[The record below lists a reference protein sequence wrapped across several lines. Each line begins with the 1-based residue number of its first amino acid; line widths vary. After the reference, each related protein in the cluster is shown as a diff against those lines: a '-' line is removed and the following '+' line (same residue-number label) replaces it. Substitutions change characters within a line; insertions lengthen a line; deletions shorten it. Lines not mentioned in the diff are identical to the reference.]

1 MKKWFIRT
9 LTLVMSTLFAFS
21 AIGCKKD
28 PVDNTNNESKI
39 CEVKA
44 AIAGYGVDWLTEA
57 SSTFNEIY
65 KDEGYEIK
73 VTLTDTSI
81 NMDNEILYPKRN
93 TTDLY
98 FEYNRINQL
107 VDKSRNVFKNN
118 TDCVLEDLTDVLESK
133 PIGADKK
140 EQGERLID
148 RIPEEVISGYKY
160 TGKLKNFDGYYGLP
174 FTGGTSGIFV
184 NEKTLT
190 EKGYTFDDFLT
201 TNSLIKMVK
210 ELQPADE
217 TDATAFFPVSFS
229 GAKAP
234 GYWSSLYSDL
244 LAQYEGVQGYN
255 DIWSFTPSSGS
266 QIEDGYKVY
275 EKRGIL
281 ESLKVVEE
289 LENRDYSAPGTSSID
304 HIGAQ
309 ARVFTGRSLFMV
321 SGDWIYKEME
331 KDYSQYLDDVVKVR
345 TPIISALG
353 VKLALC
359 GTTHEEGADC
369 DLCETKLKSVVKAVD
384 EGKSISAIVTDCG
397 VTETQA
403 NAIKTARGVYE
414 GLNSLGWSISIP
426 SYADAKNV
434 AKLFIRFLT
443 SNEGQKIY
451 NKHTYS
457 FIAFSTEVDSD
468 EMDKK
473 SKAMYDY
480 MYLDFCTPYY
490 RNVTNP
496 LRVLN
501 GLTNSLFPAYGT
513 DVSVFQNL
521 SYSHRNDTNPSY
533 TAEKVY
539 EKCKSDVKLNWNDY
553 LITAGIVAN

>member
-1 MKKWFIRT
+1 MMKKWFLRT
-9 LTLVMSTLFAFS
+9 FTMIMSTLIAFS
-21 AIGCKKD
+21 VIGCG
-28 PVDNTNNESKI
+28 DNSVNTGEESKT

-44 AIAGYGVDWLTEA
+44 AIAGYSVDWLAEA
-57 SSTFNEIY
+57 SKAFNEIY

-118 TDCVLEDLTDVLESK
+118 TDCVLEDMTDVLNSK

-140 EQGERLID
+140 EQGEKLID
-148 RIPEEVISGYKY
+148 RIPAEVISGYKY
-160 TGKLKNFDGYYGLP
+160 TGRLKNFSGYYGLP

-184 NEKTLT
+184 NEKVLE
-190 EKGYTFDDFLT
+190 EKGYSFDDFLT

-217 TDATAFFPVSFS
+217 TDTSAFFPVSFS

-234 GYWSSLYSDL
+234 GYWSSLFSDL
-244 LAQYEGVQGYN
+244 LAQYEGAQGYN
-255 DIWSFTPSSGS
+255 DIWSFTPSSGT
-266 QIEDGYKVY
+266 QIENGYSVY

-281 ESLKVVEE
+281 EALKVVEE
-289 LENRDYSAPGTSSID
+289 LENRDLSAPGTSSID

-309 ARVFTGRSLFMV
+309 ARVFTGRALMMV

-331 KDYSQYLDDVVKVR
+331 KDYSKYLDDVIKVR
-345 TPIISALG
+345 TPILSALG

-359 GTTHEEGADC
+359 GASHEEGENC
-369 DLCETKLKSVVKAVD
+369 NSCEEKLKSVVKAID
-384 EGKSISAIVTDCG
+384 DGKAISTIMAESNI
-397 VTETQA
+397 TEEQA
-403 NAIKTARGVYE
+403 NTIRTARGVYE
-414 GLNSLGWSISIP
+414 GLNSLSWSISIP
-426 SYADAKNV
+426 SYSNAKKV
-434 AKLFIRFLT
+434 AKLFIRFLM

-451 NKHTYS
+451 NKNTYT
-457 FIAFSTEVDSD
+457 FMAFSTDID
-468 EMDKK
+468 TTIMDKK

-480 MYLDFCTPYY
+480 MNSDFSTAYY
-490 RNVTNP
+490 RNATNP
-496 LRVLN
+496 LRILN
-501 GLTNSLFPAYGT
+501 GLSNSFFLAYGT

-521 SYSHRNDTNPSY
+521 SYSHKNEKKPSY
-533 TAEKVY
+533 TAEKIY
-539 EKCKSDVKLNWNDY
+539 EKCKTDVKLNWNDY
-553 LITAGIVAN
+553 LITAGLVAN